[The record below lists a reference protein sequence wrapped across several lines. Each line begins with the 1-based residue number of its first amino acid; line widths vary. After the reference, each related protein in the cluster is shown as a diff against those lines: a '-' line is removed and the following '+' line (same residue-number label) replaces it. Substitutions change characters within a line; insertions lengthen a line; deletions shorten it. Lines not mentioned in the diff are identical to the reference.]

1 MSECILDLL
10 KVYSCDNKIRLG
22 NNFDGGYVIA
32 DKIGDYDVYISAG
45 IGGDESFSRDFFNKY
60 KVLNSGAFQLE
71 IDKLPANYPR
81 KMIFYKKNIS
91 DLSDNTN
98 ANLNFFIKNYNN
110 IFMKMDI
117 EGDEYK
123 WFNSKSSE
131 DLIKFKQFTIE
142 FHEINDDSFNYS
154 NELKK
159 NVFSKLSKTH
169 FLIHAHGNNYAGT
182 QLVNNFPIPNVIEL
196 TYIRKDCLQNISLN
210 KEPLPSSLDFPN
222 DTKKNLDLNLNF
234 YPFVN

>member
-1 MSECILDLL
+1 
-10 KVYSCDNKIRLG
+10 
-22 NNFDGGYVIA
+22 
-32 DKIGDYDVYISAG
+32 
-45 IGGDESFSRDFFNKY
+45 
-60 KVLNSGAFQLE
+60 
-71 IDKLPANYPR
+71 
-81 KMIFYKKNIS
+81 
-91 DLSDNTN
+91 
-98 ANLNFFIKNYNN
+98 
-110 IFMKMDI
+110 
-117 EGDEYK
+117 
-123 WFNSKSSE
+123 
-131 DLIKFKQFTIE
+131 
-142 FHEINDDSFNYS
+142 
-154 NELKK
+154 LKK